1 MVTQTIALE
10 DIKEQS
16 LEQVLRKV
24 VRRYTHLIVQMPD
37 GEEVV
42 IGLKPR
48 LKPLPVLDGYVP
60 EDWKEAIYANHAHP
74 SPSRIRQKQ
83 Q

>member
-16 LEQVLRKV
+16 LEEVLREV
-24 VRRYTHLIVQMPD
+24 VQRYTHLIVQMPD

-60 EDWKEAIYANHAHP
+60 EGWKEAIYANG
-74 SPSRIRQKQ
+74 
-83 Q
+83 